1 MQRFMRNSALWFG
14 VGKTG
19 KGRETENLM
28 NISSRLA
35 MIALVSGA
43 VWTTQPASAQTT
55 IIQQQP
61 STAPSGAAT
70 VRITPEQRTVIKK
83 RIGTKHPSTTVK
95 QRATVGTTAPELY
108 RSEENQRRF
117 QALRARAQLT
127 RYGGDAYFFCMMA
140 AGHLDIAMD
149 CGLQPYDI
157 TPLLPIVTGAG
168 GAAAEWTGG
177 DLTKG
182 GNVLTAG
189 SAALLDEALA
199 IMSS

>member
-95 QRATVGTTAPELY
+95 QRATVGTTLPANVEL
-108 RSEENQRRF
+108 
-117 QALRARAQLT
+117 
-127 RYGGDAYFFCMMA
+127 
-140 AGHLDIAMD
+140 
-149 CGLQPYDI
+149 
-157 TPLLPIVTGAG
+157 TPLPDEIYTEVPSIKNYRYVVVGDEIVLVEPQTRRVI
-168 GAAAEWTGG
+168 E
-177 DLTKG
+177 
-182 GNVLTAG
+182 VFP
-189 SAALLDEALA
+189 E
-199 IMSS
+199 